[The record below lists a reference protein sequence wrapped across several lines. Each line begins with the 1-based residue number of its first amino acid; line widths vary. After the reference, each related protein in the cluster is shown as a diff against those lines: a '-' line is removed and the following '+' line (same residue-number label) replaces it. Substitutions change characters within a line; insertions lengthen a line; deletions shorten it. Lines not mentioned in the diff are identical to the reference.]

1 MQFNPL
7 TPDLIT
13 QLRAILG
20 DGAVSTAQA
29 DIDLH
34 ARDQSHH
41 AAHSAEVVV
50 FPATS
55 GGVSDV
61 MKLANQH
68 HIPVTAWGVGTGLE
82 GNSIPVYGGILM
94 SFERMNKVVAV
105 HADDF
110 QVTVQ
115 PGIGHKDLNAEL
127 ARLGLFFAP
136 DPGANATVGGM
147 LANNAAGIRTVKYG
161 ASKDNVLRMEV
172 VLADGRIIEVGSRSI
187 KQSSGYDLL
196 HLFVGSEG
204 TLGIIT
210 EATVKLI
217 PVPAYMSA
225 VVAGFPSVEAAVETV
240 VAVRGSGLDPA
251 ALEFIDATHTKMLR
265 DTEGVDL
272 PDAPT
277 IFMEFHAPL
286 ESTLEAG
293 LESVRE
299 ICEEMGAVSFHATTD
314 TAERRKLWHARHASY
329 EIMVRSHPGY
339 KFFIMDV
346 AVPIS
351 AYPELIGYVEQL
363 KQEHNTTAYLIG
375 HAGDG
380 NIHVEFPYA
389 NETEFHRALELDKMI
404 VNRAIDL
411 GGTATGEH
419 GVGMGKAMFMQ
430 HEHGDALDVMRGI
443 KHLLDPNGIL
453 NPGKIF
459 PETVPAFEVRV

>member
-1 MQFNPL
+1 MPFNPV
-7 TPDLIT
+7 TPDLIA
-13 QLRAILG
+13 QLRAILD

-29 DIDLH
+29 DLDLH

-41 AAHSAEVVV
+41 AAHPAEVVI
-50 FPATS
+50 FPTTA
-55 GGVSDV
+55 GGVADV
-61 MKLANQH
+61 LRLANEH
-68 HIPVTAWGVGTGLE
+68 LIPVTPWGVGTGLE
-82 GNSIPVYGGILM
+82 GNSIPVHGGILM
-94 SFERMNKVVAV
+94 SFERMNKIVAV

-127 ARLGLFFAP
+127 TRYGLFFAP

-161 ASKDNVLRMEV
+161 ASKDNVLRMQV
-172 VLADGRIIEVGSRSI
+172 ALADGRLIEVGSRSV

-204 TLGIIT
+204 TLGVII
-210 EATVKLI
+210 EATLKLV
-217 PVPAYMSA
+217 PVPTFMSV
-225 VVAGFPSVEAAVETV
+225 VVAAFPTVEAAVEAV

-251 ALEFIDATHTKMLR
+251 ALEFIDATHTRMLR
-265 DTEGVDL
+265 ETEGVDL
-272 PDAPT
+272 QDYPT
-277 IFMEFHAPL
+277 VFMEFNAAL
-286 ESTLEAG
+286 ETTLAAG
-293 LESVRE
+293 LDAVRE
-299 ICEEMGAVSFHATTD
+299 ICEEMGAISVRATTD

-329 EIMVRSHPGY
+329 EIMVRSAPGY
-339 KFFIMDV
+339 QFFIMDV

-351 AYPELIGYVEQL
+351 AYPELIGYVEEL
-363 KQEHNTTAYLIG
+363 KKEYGATAYMIG

-389 NETEFHRALELDKMI
+389 NEAEFERALKLDAMI
-404 VNRAIDL
+404 VHRAIDL

-419 GVGMGKAMFMQ
+419 GVGMGKAMFME
-430 HEHGDALDVMRGI
+430 HEHGDALDVMRSI
-443 KHLLDPNGIL
+443 KRVLDPNGIL

-459 PETVPAFEVRV
+459 PESVPQLA